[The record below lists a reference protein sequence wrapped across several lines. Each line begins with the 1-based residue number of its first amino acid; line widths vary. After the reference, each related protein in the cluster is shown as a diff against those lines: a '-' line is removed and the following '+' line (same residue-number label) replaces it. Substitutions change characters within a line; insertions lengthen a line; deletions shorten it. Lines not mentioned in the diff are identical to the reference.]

1 MKKMTRKLIPAL
13 AMLLISAVMMSTAS
27 FAWFTMNTEVTATGI
42 NVTAVAPK
50 SLWIDAGDGN
60 KLTTIPLVNQNEG
73 ASDTGRFEPATPVKK
88 TDAAAW
94 EFASLT
100 NDAAKLVNAK
110 GELGSIPGY
119 DASSDDN
126 AKYWKDGAANYF
138 YNTFNLH
145 LDGEAGSKAGI
156 TVKAKIEGTGIVS
169 PDDDIW
175 KAIHV
180 AVVAADSTTPLEL
193 DMAPKSG
200 TGATMNGD
208 YVAFSGNLTNL
219 TVGEAKAIHVYVWF
233 EGGDESCYNAVAY
246 NQKKFTIGLAFNITD
261 PVTP

>member
-60 KLTTIPLVNQNEG
+60 KLTTIVLANENAG
-73 ASDTGRFEPATPVKK
+73 ASATGRFEPATPVEQ

-100 NDAAKLVNAK
+100 NDAAKLVNAA
-110 GELGSIPGY
+110 GQLGSVPAY
-119 DASSDDN
+119 NASAPDN
-126 AKYWKDGAANYF
+126 ATYWKDGVENYY
-138 YNTFNLH
+138 YNTFKLH

-156 TVKAKIEGTGIVS
+156 TVKANIKGADVTAA
-169 PDDDIW
+169 DDIW

-180 AVVAADSTTPLEL
+180 AVVADGDALEL
-193 DMAPKSG
+193 DMG
-200 TGATMNGD
+200 TVTMNGTAD
-208 YVAFSGNLTNL
+208 AEYKAFSGNLTNL
-219 TVGEAKAIHVYVWF
+219 TVGEAKDIHVYVWF
-233 EGGDESCYNAVAY
+233 EGGDDNCYNSVAY
-246 NQKKFTIGLAFNITD
+246 NQKAFTIGLAFNITD